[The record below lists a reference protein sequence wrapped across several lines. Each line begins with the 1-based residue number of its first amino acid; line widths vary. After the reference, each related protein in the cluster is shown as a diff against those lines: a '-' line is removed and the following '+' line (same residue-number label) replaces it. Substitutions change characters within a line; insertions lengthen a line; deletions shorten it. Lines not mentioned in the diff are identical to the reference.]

1 MCATFR
7 RITIIISRF
16 RARTKFGWKSPR
28 ARANSRSTSRASV
41 TLTSNF
47 ILREIRRDVVRRTVR
62 GGEGV
67 RAEIES
73 ERRARRELGC
83 TRFYLHNSPKYIR
96 PPLRPPSIFKYNLTS
111 NNISL
116 SDTLPSSFLLSLS
129 HRWGYLLSRVG
140 ERERPPPLQRD
151 DRFVRCLIF
160 SPHGLL
166 ELTLSLALS
175 RNIYGVSRNFDT
187 RISRNSSFI
196 TADKLADNFS
206 PVW

>member
-7 RITIIISRF
+7 RITIIISGF
-16 RARTKFGWKSPR
+16 RARTKFGWKSPCERAR

-62 GGEGV
+62 GGEGGEGGD
-67 RAEIES
+67 RER

-96 PPLRPPSIFKYNLTS
+96 PSLRPPSIFKYNLTS

-116 SDTLPSSFLLSLS
+116 SDTLPSSFFLSLS

-140 ERERPPPLQRD
+140 ERENGRLRYKETID
-151 DRFVRCLIF
+151 
-160 SPHGLL
+160 
-166 ELTLSLALS
+166 
-175 RNIYGVSRNFDT
+175 
-187 RISRNSSFI
+187 SS
-196 TADKLADNFS
+196 
-206 PVW
+206 VV